1 MGTAALADLLP
12 GYKTLVASGT
22 KFENLGAVIT
32 EFNKGATFA
41 EGECWIQCCI
51 LEHPEEFK
59 GRTII
64 FESRLDAGETVRRA
78 DVVVKMEE
86 NSGPLYYEFKSV
98 AKIPPQHFARQFLN
112 DIEVTKDLEQIKW
125 YFDGRKVSKLD
136 KELFLKELKNYRMR
150 CLVAILFI
158 LTGLKVYAQGEKSFY
173 NFTNVGMTFLSINTD
188 ARSGGMGE
196 IGVASLPDDYSHQQ
210 NAAKY
215 IFMNPDRKGGVNL
228 FYVPWLRHLV
238 NDMHIAG
245 LSGYYR
251 IGRMQSVSASFRY
264 FSLGDLRKTDVNLQP
279 LGDHNPY
286 ELAFDAAYARQLG
299 KYFSMSLAFR
309 LAVSDVVQKYR
320 KATNVAFDL
329 GGYYCR
335 SVYTDKTLYK
345 LAIGYALTNVG
356 NKINYGPDDKLFLP
370 SELKIGIGL
379 TGVFR
384 KYHQL
389 SVGLEGGK
397 YLVSSKKEDRDHS
410 LLENIGA
417 SFSDREINRIFW
429 KVGFEYGFQEMVY
442 GRVGY
447 FNEGKAG
454 LQRKYTT
461 FGTGIRFMHIHLD
474 AAYLVSHSR
483 NNHPLDNSFRLSA
496 GIDF

>member
-1 MGTAALADLLP
+1 MKYLPIILLLLSTWQGYTQSALSD
-12 GYKTLVASGT
+12 
-22 KFENLGAVIT
+22 
-32 EFNKGATFA
+32 
-41 EGECWIQCCI
+41 
-51 LEHPEEFK
+51 
-59 GRTII
+59 
-64 FESRLDAGETVRRA
+64 
-78 DVVVKMEE
+78 
-86 NSGPLYYEFKSV
+86 
-98 AKIPPQHFARQFLN
+98 
-112 DIEVTKDLEQIKW
+112 
-125 YFDGRKVSKLD
+125 
-136 KELFLKELKNYRMR
+136 
-150 CLVAILFI
+150 
-158 LTGLKVYAQGEKSFY
+158 Y
-173 NFTNVGMTFLSINTD
+173 NFTNVGMTFLSVVTD

-210 NAAKY
+210 NASKY
-215 IFMNPDRKGGVNL
+215 IFMNPERKGGVNL

-238 NDMHIAG
+238 NDMNITG

-251 IGRMQSVSASFRY
+251 IGGEQSVSASFRY

-320 KATNVAFDL
+320 KANNVSFDL

-384 KYHQL
+384 KDHQL

-397 YLVSSKKEDRDHS
+397 YLVSSKEEDRDHS
-410 LLENIGA
+410 LLKNIGA
-417 SFSDREINRIFW
+417 AFSAGEINRIFW

-461 FGTGIRFMHIHLD
+461 FGAGIRFMRIHLD
-474 AAYLVSHSR
+474 AAYLVSHAR

-496 GIDF
+496 GINF